1 MWFRHVRSVAAAAVA
16 ASALALAATTLVVAQ
31 ADLEREAREIEE
43 LLIAPCCF
51 TQQVSEHQ
59 SPAASEAKRD
69 IRARLA
75 AGETRQQI
83 LDAYVAEYG
92 TRVLATP
99 PAEGLN
105 LLLFV
110 TPVVV
115 LVGSIGL
122 VALVVRRFTGHVQPS
137 DAELPLPSSERSAD
151 VEARLDDELLDLD

>member
-1 MWFRHVRSVAAAAVA
+1 MWFRHVRSVTASMAATAV
-16 ASALALAATTLVVAQ
+16 LALAATGLVVAQ

-59 SPAASEAKRD
+59 SPAASDAKRD

-83 LDAYVAEYG
+83 LDAYVAEHG

-115 LVGSIGL
+115 LVGSIAL
-122 VALVVRRFTGHVQPS
+122 VALVVRRFTGRAQPA
-137 DAELPLPSSERSAD
+137 DAETPLPSPERSAD
-151 VEARLDDELLDLD
+151 VAAKLDDELLDLD

>member
-1 MWFRHVRSVAAAAVA
+1 MWFRPVRSFTAVAAAT
-16 ASALALAATTLVVAQ
+16 SLLALAATGFVAAQ
-31 ADLEREAREIEE
+31 ADLEPDAREIEE

-115 LVGSIGL
+115 LVGSIAL
-122 VALVVRRFTGHVQPS
+122 VAFVVRRLTGRAEPA
-137 DAELPLPSSERSAD
+137 DAEPPLPSPERSGEVA
-151 VEARLDDELLDLD
+151 ARLDDELLDLD